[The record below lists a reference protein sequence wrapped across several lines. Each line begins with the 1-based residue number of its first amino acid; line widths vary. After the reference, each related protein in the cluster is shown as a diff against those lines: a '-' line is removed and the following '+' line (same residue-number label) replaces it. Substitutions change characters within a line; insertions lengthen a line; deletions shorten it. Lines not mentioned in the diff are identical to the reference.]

1 MGLLSTQQL
10 KLIAPNAENVGSLIE
25 GLNETLCNYHI
36 NTKLRIAAFLSQ
48 LIHESGSFKYI
59 RENLNYSE
67 KALLSVFKKYF
78 TPALAKEY
86 ARKPEKIAN
95 RVYANRMGN
104 GPESSGDGWKYR
116 GGGYIQTT
124 FKRNYDRVGKKLGMD
139 LVSNPELIEDPR
151 VAFLSAG
158 VYWEDNNI
166 NRWADEGNIFKV
178 SAAVN
183 YPAAKRESQINGYE
197 DRVYYYN
204 RALSV
209 ISTKN
214 QL

>member
-1 MGLLSTQQL
+1 MKGLVSEQQL
-10 KLIAPNAENVGSLIE
+10 KLIAPHAENVGSLIE

-48 LIHESGSFKYI
+48 LIHESGSFKYT

-67 KALLSVFKKYF
+67 KALLSVFGKYF
-78 TPALAKEY
+78 NPQQAKEY

-116 GGGYIQTT
+116 GGGYLHLTG
-124 FKRNYDRVGKKLGMD
+124 KKNYKRVGEELGLD
-139 LVSNPELIEDPR
+139 LVNQPELLEDPR

-158 VYWEDNNI
+158 IYWRDNNI
-166 NRWADEGNIFKV
+166 NRWADEGSIFKV

-183 YPAAKRESQINGYE
+183 YPSAKRESQINGYE

-204 RALSV
+204 QALKYIV
-209 ISTKN
+209 
-214 QL
+214 